1 MPEVPAQE
9 LAKEVQQEPVG
20 ERETT
25 IDDEEQF
32 LVPQVSKNAVF
43 NIVITSIAVS
53 NILKVGRV

>member
-9 LAKEVQQEPVG
+9 PAKEVQQEPVG